1 MVNLKEWMMILE
13 LHQQGLSVSAIAE
26 RTGHDR
32 KTIRK
37 VIERGLVVPKY
48 ALRLPRPTLLGPFE
62 SYLRERVV
70 AWPELSGVRLV
81 REVRERGYAGGVTQL
96 NDFLRAVRPPVPAPF
111 EVRFE
116 TPAGRQAQVDFAHF
130 MVEFTEQ
137 PGVHHRVWLFA
148 IVLGHSRYLW
158 AQYVL
163 HQDLGTVL
171 RCHMLAFEHF
181 GGTPHEI
188 LYDRMKTAVL
198 GEALD
203 DTGIVYN
210 AKLIGLGAHYG
221 FKPRACKAYRAK
233 TKGKIERPFR
243 YVRANF
249 FLARSFANLEDL
261 NRQLRVWLDT
271 VANARLHGSTGRVVA
286 EHFAAERASLQALP
300 AGRFDAVLRTE
311 RRVSHEGMVSV
322 GGNLYSVP
330 DGTVKRVLEVETT
343 ANCVRIH
350 DGRHLV
356 AVHALLHGRRQR
368 SLLPGHRQPRRSS
381 TAPEVDKP
389 LPVQPPGHSVARR
402 ALEVYAAI
410 AERLGA
416 AARVPAATLAS
427 TGTASGAAR

>member
-1 MVNLKEWMMILE
+1 VVNLKGWMMILE
-13 LHQQGLSVSAIAE
+13 LDQQGLSISAIAE

-32 KTIRK
+32 KTVRK
-37 VIERGLVVPKY
+37 VIGRGLIVPKY
-48 ALRLPRPTLLGPFE
+48 ALRTPRPTLLGPYE
-62 SYLRERVV
+62 AYLRERVA
-70 AWPELSGVRLV
+70 AWPELSGVRLL
-81 REVRERGYAGGVTQL
+81 RELGERGYAGGVTQL
-96 NDFLRAVRPPVPAPF
+96 NDFLRAVRPPVVAPF
-111 EVRFE
+111 EIRFE

-137 PGVHHRVWLFA
+137 PGVQHRVWLFA
-148 IVLGHSRYLW
+148 MVLGHSRYLW
-158 AQYVL
+158 GQYVL

-198 GEALD
+198 GEAGD

-249 FLARSFANLEDL
+249 FLARSFANIEDL

-286 EHFAAERASLQALP
+286 EHFAAERACLLPLP

-311 RRVSHEGMVSV
+311 RRVSHDGMVSV

-343 ANCVRIH
+343 ADCVRIH
-350 DGRHLV
+350 DVHRLV
-356 AVHALLHGRRQR
+356 AVHALLHGRGQR
-368 SLLPGHRQPRRSS
+368 SLLPGHRQPRRSH
-381 TAPEVDKP
+381 TASEVDKP
-389 LPVQPPGHSVARR
+389 SPVQPPGHSVARR
-402 ALEVYAAI
+402 GLEVYAAI

-416 AARVPAATLAS
+416 AARVPGASSAS
-427 TGTASGAAR
+427 TGGAR

>member
-1 MVNLKEWMMILE
+1 MMILE
-13 LHQQGLSVSAIAE
+13 LHQQGLTVSAIAE

-32 KTIRK
+32 KTVRK
-37 VIERGLVVPKY
+37 AIERGLVVPKY
-48 ALRLPRPTLLGPFE
+48 ASRTPRPTLLGSYQP
-62 SYLRERVV
+62 YLRERVA
-70 AWPELSGVRLV
+70 AWPELSGVRLLH
-81 REVRERGYAGGVTQL
+81 EVRERGYAGGVTQL
-96 NDFLRAVRPPVPAPF
+96 NDFLRAVRPPIVAPF

-130 MVEFTEQ
+130 LVEFTEQ
-137 PGVHHRVWLFA
+137 PGVQHRIWLFA

-158 AQYVL
+158 GQYVL

-198 GEALD
+198 GEAQD
-203 DTGIVYN
+203 DQGIVYN

-221 FKPRACKAYRAK
+221 FKPRACKPYRAK

-249 FLARSFANLEDL
+249 FLARSFANLQDL
-261 NRQLRVWLDT
+261 NGQLRVWLDT
-271 VANARLHGSTGRVVA
+271 VANARLHGSTGHVVA
-286 EHFAAERASLQALP
+286 EHFAAERSSLKPLP

-311 RRVSHEGMVSV
+311 RRVSHDGMVSV

-330 DGTVKRVLEVETT
+330 DGTRPRVLEVETT
-343 ANCVRIH
+343 AECVRIH
-350 DGRHLV
+350 DGLRLI

-368 SLLPGHRQPRRSS
+368 SLLPGHRQQRRSS
-381 TAPEVDKP
+381 TAPEVQQP
-389 LPVQPPGHSVARR
+389 QPVQPPGHSVARR
-402 ALEVYAAI
+402 ALEVYAAV

-416 AARVPAATLAS
+416 ASRMASVTS
-427 TGTASGAAR
+427 TGGAR

>member
-32 KTIRK
+32 KTVRK
-37 VIERGLVVPKY
+37 VIARGLVVPKY
-48 ALRLPRPTLLGPFE
+48 AARTPRPTLLGPYE
-62 SYLRERVV
+62 AYLRERVA
-70 AWPELSGVRLV
+70 AWPELSGVRLL

-96 NDFLRAVRPPVPAPF
+96 NDFLRAVRPPVVAPF

-137 PGVHHRVWLFA
+137 PGVQHRVWLFA

-158 AQYVL
+158 GQYVL

-198 GEALD
+198 GEAAD

-249 FLARSFANLEDL
+249 FLARSFANLDDL

-286 EHFAAERASLQALP
+286 EHFATERANLKALP

-330 DGTVKRVLEVETT
+330 DGTIKRVLEVETT
-343 ANCVRIH
+343 ADCVRIH
-350 DGRHLV
+350 DGHRLV

-368 SLLPGHRQPRRSS
+368 SLLPGHRQPRRSNA
-381 TAPEVDKP
+381 APEVQEHRVVKP
-389 LPVQPPGHSVARR
+389 AGHSVARR
-402 ALEVYAAI
+402 GLEIYAAV

-416 AARVPAATLAS
+416 ASRVGAVVTSS
-427 TGTASGAAR
+427 TGGAR